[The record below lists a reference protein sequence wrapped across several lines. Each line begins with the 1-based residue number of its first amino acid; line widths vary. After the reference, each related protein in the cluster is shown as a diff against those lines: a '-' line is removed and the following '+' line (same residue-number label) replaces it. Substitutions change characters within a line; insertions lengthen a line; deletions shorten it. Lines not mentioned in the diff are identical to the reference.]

1 MTAQSDFV
9 RIEIIA
15 VALNLAMNPAR
26 RAYLKGRLPPP
37 DVLIQQG
44 PRLVTHWRIDTLR
57 AHDPELGRR
66 CAALLALAA
75 LMPRMKLPKK
85 AA

>member
-1 MTAQSDFV
+1 MTAQADLV
-9 RIEIIA
+9 RIEVIA
-15 VALNLAMNPAR
+15 LALNVAMNTAR
-26 RAYLKGRLPPP
+26 RAYLKGRFPPP

-44 PRLVTHWRIDTLR
+44 PRLVTHWRLDTLR
-57 AHDPELGRR
+57 AHNPELGRR

-75 LMPRMKLPKK
+75 TMPPMKLKK